1 MTTLALDTSVA
12 VPYLMAAHEAHRLTR
27 RRLAD
32 RELVLTQH
40 SLAET
45 YSVLTRLPG
54 DARVAPADVVTLLDA
69 AGYQRIIVE
78 TVGVG
83 QAEVAIAGTAL
94 GRSISLEGERVLL
107 DGRDVTAE
115 IRSSE
120 VTEAASVVA
129 VVPEVRELLVSSQR
143 GWASGRNVV
152 TEGRDQGTIVFPDAM
167 CKFFLTADPAER
179 AARRQRELQEAGQ
192 PVSLDE
198 MLGLIHERDER
209 DATRETGPLVAA
221 EDAAVIDT
229 TGLTM
234 EEVVELLED
243 RVRQRMAQQ
252 QQQ

>member
-1 MTTLALDTSVA
+1 MPAIVTIDGPAGSGKSTAARLLDGRLGFDFLDTGAMYRAVA
-12 VPYLMAAHEAHRLTR
+12 LSCVAEGTCLND
-27 RRLAD
+27 AD
-32 RELVLTQH
+32 
-40 SLAET
+40 
-45 YSVLTRLPG
+45 
-54 DARVAPADVVTLLDA
+54 
-69 AGYQRIIVE
+69 
-78 TVGVG
+78 
-83 QAEVAIAGTAL
+83 AIAGTAL

-179 AARRQRELQEAGQ
+179 AARRQRELQEVGQ

-252 QQQ
+252 QQQQ